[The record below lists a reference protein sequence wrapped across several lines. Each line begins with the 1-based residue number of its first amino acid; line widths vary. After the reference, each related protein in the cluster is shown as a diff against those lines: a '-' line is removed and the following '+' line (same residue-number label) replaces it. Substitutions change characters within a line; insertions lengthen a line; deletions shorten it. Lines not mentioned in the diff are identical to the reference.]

1 MYNPTTVLH
10 KILEITPRYE
20 FEKIVKSFNADKY
33 TKHYDTWNQ
42 FLTILIAQSK
52 GWESLREIETGFN
65 THINKLYHLG
75 LSKRP
80 TRSTISRVN
89 ADRDPQI
96 YEQFFYSLKD
106 ILQPK
111 LLKKKFDFELNKVLK
126 IIDSTT
132 VELSISIFNWARF
145 RYNKG
150 ALKIHTSF
158 NLTDQIPEFINM
170 TDGKTGDINGI
181 NFNSYHDCIL
191 TFDRAYIGFDWLKV
205 LDKNNVIYVCRAKT
219 NFSFRFVGQHQT
231 PIGEGILKDEIVEF
245 KSAKSKEIYSK
256 KLRLVTYV
264 DKETGEVYRYMT
276 NDFEYPAEVIAYI
289 YKKRWEI
296 ELFFKWI
303 KQNLKIKTFF
313 GISENAVKTQ
323 IWIAMIYYL
332 LLRYIQGQ
340 TNFKSLLELTRVL
353 KEVILDNRDVF
364 DIYSREFRSQTKII
378 DVDIGQLNLF
388 KVEGRF

>member
-10 KILEITPRYE
+10 KILEIIPRYE
-20 FEKIVKSFNADKY
+20 FEKIVKSFNADRY
-33 TKHYDTWNQ
+33 TKHFDTWSQ
-42 FLTILIAQSK
+42 FLTILIAQAK
-52 GWESLREIETGFN
+52 NWDSLREIETGFR
-65 THINKLYHLG
+65 THISKLYHLG

-89 ADRDPQI
+89 GDRNPEI
-96 YEQFFYSLKD
+96 YEKFFYKLKET
-106 ILQPK
+106 LQPK

-126 IIDSTT
+126 IVDSTT
-132 VELSISIFNWARF
+132 VEVSISIFKWAKF

-158 NLTDQIPEFINM
+158 NLTDQIPEFINI
-170 TDGKTGDINGI
+170 TDGKVADIKGV

-191 TFDRAYIGFDWLKV
+191 TFDRIYIDFSWLDIM
-205 LDKNNVIYVCRAKT
+205 DKNNVVYVCRAKT
-219 NFSFRFVGQHQT
+219 NFSFNYLGQHQK
-231 PIGEGILKDEIVEF
+231 PIGEGVIKDEVVEF
-245 KSAKSKEIYSK
+245 KALKSKETYPK
-256 KLRLVTYV
+256 KLRLVTYA

-313 GISENAVKTQ
+313 GMSENAVKTQ

-332 LLRYIQGQ
+332 ILRYMQGQ
-340 TNFKSLLELTRVL
+340 TSYKSLLELTRVL
-353 KEVILDNRDVF
+353 KEIILDNRSIF
-364 DIYSREFRSQTKII
+364 DIYSDEFRSQTENI
-378 DVDIGQLNLF
+378 DVDVGQLNIF
-388 KVEGRF
+388 KT